1 MVSGVGVGLFFRG
14 IWLVADHFSFLT
26 GEITL
31 TISLIILLSTGSLVG
46 QFLNDHII
54 ISGITKEKKIVEKT
68 EKEIRAEREVLSII
82 EQEIQEIHREINT
95 LVDREAKNLHP

>member
-1 MVSGVGVGLFFRG
+1 M
-14 IWLVADHFSFLT
+14 ADHFSFLT

-46 QFLNDHII
+46 QLLNDHII
-54 ISGITKEKKIVEKT
+54 ISGITEEKKIVEKT

-82 EQEIQEIHREINT
+82 EQEIKEIHREINT
-95 LVDREAKNLHP
+95 LVDREAKNLHPQK